1 MGLWLSAAAGM
12 NINCRLLRRVQLV
25 VEESVQIPHQL
36 QLLSNAR
43 RWLTSG
49 RRSMQMG
56 PDQAA
61 NHELWIFFA
70 DHDRGGNAVLH
81 ESKDKLH
88 LSTVLDA
95 LARTSPILD
104 LLICCCRGDP
114 RPSQIQ
120 QQFPSPLLLQIKARK
135 YECNK
140 TILYFEFLSPL
151 LLQIKTREMNCK
163 IFLYFKF
170 SADSRIYVSMYLCTM
185 GPAANKLRSSSS
197 SHHHL
202 RIENSVSCSCW
213 SIELHKLFL
222 SSALI

>member
-1 MGLWLSAAAGM
+1 
-12 NINCRLLRRVQLV
+12 
-25 VEESVQIPHQL
+25 
-36 QLLSNAR
+36 
-43 RWLTSG
+43 
-49 RRSMQMG
+49 MQMG

-70 DHDRGGNAVLH
+70 DQDRGGNAVLH
-81 ESKDKLH
+81 EFKDKLH
-88 LSTVLDA
+88 LSTVLDD

-104 LLICCCRGDP
+104 LLICCCCCCRGDP

-120 QQFPSPLLLQIKARK
+120 RQFPSPLLLQIKTRK

-140 TILYFEFLSPL
+140 TILYFKFLSPL
-151 LLQIKTREMNCK
+151 LLQIKTWEMNFSLFR
-163 IFLYFKF
+163 IFCWQL
-170 SADSRIYVSMYLCTM
+170 DLCIM
-185 GPAANKLRSSSS
+185 GRATNKLRSSSSS